1 MRIGIVEPELVQREK
16 LARLVR
22 DKLGWQVLWEVSN
35 GPAAIRRCLNQK
47 PELILMALTLPGKE
61 DGVAVTRNI
70 MKDNPCAIVI
80 ITTAEHKSAGIFK
93 ALSVGALDA
102 VEMPSDQADSIAH
115 FLSKMKSVR
124 TLVQDDEFGGTGT
137 SRAGTPARQQV
148 PQNSDMLIAIGCST
162 GGPGAVALLLAE
174 LPVDL
179 PAAVVIV
186 QHVDE
191 EYASG
196 MAEWLNSQIPMPTRI
211 IQGGEKPEAGTV
223 LLAKT
228 NDHLVMDPT
237 GRLAYTREPVE
248 NPYRPSVDEFFCSAG
263 QYWRDRMMA
272 VLLTGMGRD
281 GGRGLLAL
289 RRLGYHTFAQNEA
302 SCAVYGMPQDA
313 IQRGAADDIMTPQDI
328 GRRLREV
335 ITLPRNGANSQGGRR
350 L

>member
-1 MRIGIVEPELVQREK
+1 MKIGIVEPELVQREK

-22 DKLGWQVLWEVSN
+22 EKLGWQVLWEVSN
-35 GPAAIRRCLNQK
+35 GPAAVRRCLNQK
-47 PELILMALTLPGKE
+47 PELILMALTLPGGE
-61 DGVAVTRNI
+61 DGMFVTRSI
-70 MKDNPCAIVI
+70 MKENPCAIVI
-80 ITTAEHKSAGIFK
+80 ITHSEHKSARIFK
-93 ALSVGALDA
+93 ALSAGALDA
-102 VEMPSDQADSIAH
+102 VEMPSGQADSIGH
-115 FLSKMKSVR
+115 FLSKMKSIE
-124 TLVQDDEFGGTGT
+124 TLVQDNKAEE
-137 SRAGTPARQQV
+137 SNVHKSASLIKKQAAQ
-148 PQNSDMLIAIGCST
+148 SAEMLIAIGCST

-179 PAAVVIV
+179 PAAIVIV

-196 MAEWLNSQIPMPTRI
+196 MAEWLDSQIPMPTRI
-211 IQGGEKPEAGTV
+211 IQGGEKPEVGTV

-263 QYWRDRMMA
+263 QYWRDKMMA

-313 IQRGAADDIMTPQDI
+313 VQRGAADDIMTPQEI
-328 GRRLREV
+328 GQRLRDM
-335 ITLPRNGANSQGGRR
+335 IALPRSRGIKQGGRH

>member
-1 MRIGIVEPELVQREK
+1 MKIGIVEPDLVQREK

-35 GPAAIRRCLNQK
+35 GPAAIRRCLHQK
-47 PELILMALTLPGKE
+47 PELILMALKLPGGE
-61 DGVAVTRNI
+61 DGVAVTRSI

-80 ITTAEHKSAGIFK
+80 ITNKEHKSAGIFK
-93 ALSVGALDA
+93 ALSAGALDA
-102 VEMPSDQADSIAH
+102 VEMPSDHADGIAH
-115 FLSKMKSVR
+115 FLGKMQSVR
-124 TLVQDDEFGGTGT
+124 TLVQDNG
-137 SRAGTPARQQV
+137 AGEAGARKSTMPLQTQAV
-148 PQNSDMLIAIGCST
+148 QGAEMLIAIGCST

-174 LPVDL
+174 LPADL

-191 EYASG
+191 EYATG
-196 MAEWLNSQIPMPTRI
+196 MAEWLDSQIPMSTRI
-211 IQGGEKPEAGTV
+211 IQGGEKPEMGTV

-263 QYWRDRMMA
+263 QYWRDKMMA

-328 GRRLREV
+328 GQRLRDM
-335 ITLPRNGANSQGGRR
+335 IALPRNGGVRQGGRR

>member
-1 MRIGIVEPELVQREK
+1 MKIGIVEPELARREK

-22 DKLGWQVLWEVSN
+22 EKLGWQVLWEVSN
-35 GPAAIRRCLNQK
+35 GPAAVRRCLNHK
-47 PELILMALTLPGKE
+47 PELVLMALALPGGE
-61 DGVAVTRNI
+61 DGMTVTRNI

-80 ITTAEHKSAGIFK
+80 ITNSEHKSAGIFK
-93 ALSVGALDA
+93 ALSAGALDA
-102 VEMPSDQADSIAH
+102 VEMPSGQADSIAH

-124 TLVQDDEFGGTGT
+124 TLVQDNAGGVSGVNKPG
-137 SRAGTPARQQV
+137 SHVKKPAAQG
-148 PQNSDMLIAIGCST
+148 SEMLIAIGCST

-174 LPVDL
+174 LPVDF
-179 PAAVVIV
+179 PAAVVVV

-196 MAEWLNSQIPMPTRI
+196 MAEWLDSQIPMPTRI
-211 IQGGEKPEAGTV
+211 IQGGEKPEVGTV

-263 QYWRDRMMA
+263 QYWRNRMMA

-289 RRLGYHTFAQNEA
+289 RRLGYHTFAQSEA

-313 IQRGAADDIMTPQDI
+313 VQRGAADDIMTPQDI
-328 GRRLREV
+328 GQRIRDM
-335 ITLPRNGANSQGGRR
+335 IALPLNGGIRQGGRH

>member
-1 MRIGIVEPELVQREK
+1 MKIGIVEPELARREK

-22 DKLGWQVLWEVSN
+22 EKLGWQVLWEVSN
-35 GPAAIRRCLNQK
+35 GPAAVRRCLNQK
-47 PELILMALTLPGKE
+47 PELILMALTLPGGE
-61 DGVAVTRNI
+61 DGMSVTRNI
-70 MKDNPCAIVI
+70 MSDNPCAIVI
-80 ITTAEHKSAGIFK
+80 ITNSEHKSARIFK
-93 ALSVGALDA
+93 ALSAGALDA
-102 VEMPSDQADSIAH
+102 VEMPSEQADSIGH
-115 FLSKMKSVR
+115 FLSKMKSIR
-124 TLVQDDEFGGTGT
+124 TLVQDNKAEESNVNKST
-137 SRAGTPARQQV
+137 SPINKQAAR
-148 PQNSDMLIAIGCST
+148 DAEMLIAIGCST

-174 LPVDL
+174 LPADL

-196 MAEWLNSQIPMPTRI
+196 MAEWLDSQVPMPTRI
-211 IQGGEKPEAGTV
+211 IQGGEKPEVGTV

-228 NDHLVMDPT
+228 NDHLVMDST

-263 QYWRDRMMA
+263 QYWRDKMMA

-313 IQRGAADDIMTPQDI
+313 VQRGAADDIMTPQEI
-328 GRRLREV
+328 GQRLRDM
-335 ITLPRNGANSQGGRR
+335 IALPRSRGIKQGGRR